1 MKRSN
6 QEVSDESPFDQKRG
20 RCSQLI
26 DTLTTPKQTSI
37 FTESIFNESIDPAIV
52 EKLLCSNVLKRGDEN
67 GDVWELR
74 KFFNLTDESV
84 QLRKLCRAK
93 GRVKYNASAAKE
105 LCGQART
112 VAKPGAVLRT
122 PRRDPLQ
129 NHGEAR
135 GEPGCGQATVNQP
148 AERGN
153 VRRLEVQA
161 AARRVLRGQ
170 KERRVQ

>member
-52 EKLLCSNVLKRGDEN
+52 EKLLCSNVLKRGDE
-67 GDVWELR
+67 GDAWELR
-74 KFFNLTDESV
+74 KFFNLTDENV

-93 GRVKYNASAAKE
+93 GQESTKHPHRIWKGIRAEGLSLA
-105 LCGQART
+105 L
-112 VAKPGAVLRT
+112 LRK
-122 PRRDPLQ
+122 Q
-129 NHGEAR
+129 VR
-135 GEPGCGQATVNQP
+135 GPCAT
-148 AERGN
+148 ECTSTGTW
-153 VRRLEVQA
+153 
-161 AARRVLRGQ
+161 
-170 KERRVQ
+170 

>member
-52 EKLLCSNVLKRGDEN
+52 EKLLCSNVLKRGNEN

-93 GRVKYNASAAKE
+93 GRVKYKASPTGYGRVYAQKGLSLALLRKQVRGTLCNGVYVDWDMVNAHPTILLQLLRRNCADRPE
-105 LCGQART
+105 LWRNLEQYC
-112 VAKPGAVLRT
+112 VL
-122 PRRDPLQ
+122 
-129 NHGEAR
+129 
-135 GEPGCGQATVNQP
+135 GCF
-148 AERGN
+148 
-153 VRRLEVQA
+153 
-161 AARRVLRGQ
+161 
-170 KERRVQ
+170 